1 MEDESVQSLI
11 LAFKELRD
19 NPISYM
25 RPVVLVLAG
34 ELRHRI
40 HVEGRKADGS
50 RIGTYSRDYMRIRAK
65 NRRGPSTEMIWSLTR
80 QMEQDTVPIAQ
91 SDLYGIGFNNSH
103 SFDKATWLEAARPGV
118 YALSESEIQLAEQTI
133 TDFLN
138 GVFG

>member
-11 LAFKELRD
+11 LGFKALSD

-40 HVEGRKADGS
+40 HVEGKKADGS
-50 RIGTYSRDYMRIRAK
+50 RIGTYSRDYMRIRVK
-65 NRRGPSTEMIWSLTR
+65 NKRGPSTEMIWSLTR
-80 QMEQDTVPIAQ
+80 QMEQDFVAIAQ
-91 SDLYGIGFNNSH
+91 TDLYGLGFNNSH
-103 SFDKATWLEAARPGV
+103 NFDKATWLDAARPGV

-133 TDFLN
+133 TDYIN